1 MRFGHC
7 YGKDK
12 IMSTKF
18 DYYYTHEA
26 EQFTFYRIPK
36 ALFTEPL
43 FRDLSVEAKVLYG
56 LMLDRVGLSIR
67 SGWVDELDRVYIYFT
82 VADIQ
87 QQLGCGHNKAVRLL
101 KELDTDMG
109 LIRRKRQGL
118 GKPDRIYVMNFVTG
132 HVQNS
137 ENGNPDASEKP
148 QDEEEVPESVPQR
161 AELETTAIPQTGLLE
176 VSKEAAIKNENN
188 QTEYSSDPSI
198 QIESREDGRVD
209 PNYGDCYALLQNK
222 WGYAAL
228 EDNYQPSQLQGI
240 FSLGADVL
248 SARTPTVRVGRQD
261 LPWQQVADRLLSL
274 DFTHIDYVLECISR
288 KAPQPIRNMRAYLLT
303 ALYNAPTTIDAYVD
317 AQFARQEGGGAPA
330 IYS

>member
-67 SGWVDELDRVYIYFT
+67 SGWVDEQDRVYIYFT

-132 HVQNS
+132 HVQSS
-137 ENGNPDASEKP
+137 ENGNSDASEKP
-148 QDEEEVPESVPQR
+148 QDGEVVPESVPQR
-161 AELETTAIPQTGLLE
+161 DELETTTVPQTGLLE

-198 QIESREDGRVD
+198 QIKSGEDGWVD
-209 PNYGDCYALLQNK
+209 QNYADCYALLQNK

-228 EDNYQPSQLQGI
+228 EDNYQRSQLQGI

-274 DFTHIDYVLECISR
+274 DFTHIDYVLECMNRKVSR
-288 KAPQPIRNMRAYLLT
+288 SVRNMRNYLLT
-303 ALYNAPTTIDAYVD
+303 ALYNAPTTIDAYVA
-317 AQFARQEGGGAPA
+317 AQFARQEGGGAPP

>member
-1 MRFGHC
+1 MERI
-7 YGKDK
+7 K

-67 SGWVDELDRVYIYFT
+67 SGWVDEQDRVYIYFT
-82 VADIQ
+82 VTDIQ

-109 LIRRKRQGL
+109 LIRRKRQGQ

-132 HVQNS
+132 HVQSS
-137 ENGNPDASEKP
+137 ENGNPDAAGLAS
-148 QDEEEVPESVPQR
+148 DGEEVPESVPQR
-161 AELETTAIPQTGLLE
+161 TELETTAVPQRGLLE

-188 QTEYSSDPSI
+188 QTKYISDPSI

-209 PNYGDCYALLQNK
+209 QNYADCYALLQNK
-222 WGYAAL
+222 WGYTAL
-228 EDNYQPSQLQGI
+228 EDNYQRSQLQGI
-240 FSLGADVL
+240 FSLGADIL
-248 SARTPTVRVGRQD
+248 STKSPTVRVGGQD

-274 DFTHIDYVLECISR
+274 DFTHIDYVLECMNRKVSR
-288 KAPQPIRNMRAYLLT
+288 SVRNMRSYLLT
-303 ALYNAPTTIDAYVD
+303 ALYNAPTTIDAYYENQV
-317 AQFARQEGGGAPA
+317 AQHEGTA
-330 IYS
+330 

>member
-1 MRFGHC
+1 
-7 YGKDK
+7 
-12 IMSTKF
+12 MSTKF

-43 FRDLSVEAKVLYG
+43 FQDLSVEAKVLYG

-67 SGWVDELDRVYIYFT
+67 SGWVDEQDRVYIYFT

-118 GKPDRIYVMNFVTG
+118 GRPDRIYVMNFVTG
-132 HVQNS
+132 HVQSS

-148 QDEEEVPESVPQR
+148 QDGEAVPESVPQR
-161 AELETTAIPQTGLLE
+161 DELETTAVPQTGLLE

-198 QIESREDGRVD
+198 QIESKEAGRVD
-209 PNYGDCYALLQNK
+209 PNYADCYALLQNK

-228 EDNYQPSQLQGI
+228 EDNYQRSQLQGI

-248 SARTPTVRVGRQD
+248 SSKTPTVRVGRQD

-274 DFTHIDYVLECISR
+274 DFTHIDYVLECMNRKVSR
-288 KAPQPIRNMRAYLLT
+288 SVRNMRSYLLT
-303 ALYNAPTTIDAYVD
+303 ALYNAPPPLTPMWPPNLP
-317 AQFARQEGGGAPA
+317 ARKEVVPHQSIRNLKNLFWKGK
-330 IYS
+330 

>member
-1 MRFGHC
+1 MH
-7 YGKDK
+7 
-12 IMSTKF
+12 
-18 DYYYTHEA
+18 
-26 EQFTFYRIPK
+26 Q
-36 ALFTEPL
+36 
-43 FRDLSVEAKVLYG
+43 
-56 LMLDRVGLSIR
+56 
-67 SGWVDELDRVYIYFT
+67 
-82 VADIQ
+82 
-87 QQLGCGHNKAVRLL
+87 
-101 KELDTDMG
+101 
-109 LIRRKRQGL
+109 
-118 GKPDRIYVMNFVTG
+118 
-132 HVQNS
+132 
-137 ENGNPDASEKP
+137 EKP

>member
-12 IMSTKF
+12 IMSTRF

-43 FRDLSVEAKVLYG
+43 FQDLSVEAKVLYG

-67 SGWVDELDRVYIYFT
+67 SGWVDEQDRVYIYFT

-118 GKPDRIYVMNFVTG
+118 GRPDRIYVMNFVTS
-132 HVQNS
+132 HVQSS

-148 QDEEEVPESVPQR
+148 RDGEAVPESVPQR
-161 AELETTAIPQTGLLE
+161 AELETTAVPQRGLLE

-188 QTEYSSDPSI
+188 QTKYSSDPSI
-198 QIESREDGRVD
+198 QIESGEDGRVD
-209 PNYGDCYALLQNK
+209 QNYGDCYALLQNK

-248 SARTPTVRVGRQD
+248 SSRTPTVRVGKQD

-274 DFTHIDYVLECISR
+274 DFTHIDYVLECMNRKVSR
-288 KAPQPIRNMRAYLLT
+288 SIRNMRNYLLT
-303 ALYNAPTTIDAYVD
+303 ALYNAPTTIDAYVA